1 LCCANPPVR
10 RAPEFGYPIAFIHSV
25 TKLRIRA
32 PSISA
37 SFGEMGGISST
48 KICFPTPPL
57 PQNLHLFLSSAS

>member
-37 SFGEMGGISST
+37 SFGKWVGYPAL
-48 KICFPTPPL
+48 KF
-57 PQNLHLFLSSAS
+57 ASPRRLCLKTCIYS